1 MALVAAE
8 REATEARSGSGTLRI
23 MARGLASSK
32 SGLIGV
38 GVVLAVTLFCFVGP
52 LIYPTNQVSSN
63 LNAVNLPPSS
73 SHLLGTSDSGFDILG
88 RLMVGGQTSLE
99 IGISVAIVASVF
111 GVLVGAFA
119 GFFGGIADALV
130 MRVVDTIL
138 AVPILFFLLFLA
150 SVTTPSVPELILVL
164 SALSWLGP
172 ARLIRGETLTIRV
185 LEYVQASRV
194 MGGRSLRILLRHI
207 VPNSIGTIVVNATFQ
222 VADAILILATISYLG
237 LGLPPPAATWGG
249 MLSNGTNYISDGY
262 WWEIYPVGLI
272 IVITVIAINFI
283 GDAIRDSL
291 QLQLIRR

>member
-1 MALVAAE
+1 MALAAAE
-8 REATEARSGSGTLRI
+8 REVTEARSGTLRVI
-23 MARGLASSK
+23 VRGLASSR
-32 SGLIGV
+32 SGLIGI
-38 GVVLAVTLFCFVGP
+38 GVLLVVTLFCFVGP
-52 LIYPTNQVSSN
+52 LIYPTNQVSTN
-63 LNAVNLPPSS
+63 LNAVNLPPSA
-73 SHLLGTSDSGFDILG
+73 SHLLGTSDDGFDILG

-99 IGISVAIVASVF
+99 IGISVAIVATVF
-111 GVLVGAFA
+111 GVMVGAFA
-119 GFFGGIADALV
+119 GFFGGIADALA
-130 MRVVDTIL
+130 MRVIDTIL

-172 ARLIRGETLTIRV
+172 ARLIRGETLSIRV
-185 LEYVQASRV
+185 REYVQASKV

-222 VADAILILATISYLG
+222 VADAILILATLSYLG

-262 WWEIYPVGLI
+262 WWQIYPVGLL
-272 IVITVIAINFI
+272 IVITVVAINLI

-291 QLQLIRR
+291 QLQLLRR

>member
-1 MALVAAE
+1 MALVSAE
-8 REATEARSGSGTLRI
+8 REATEARSGTLRV
-23 MARGLASSK
+23 MARGLASSR

-38 GVVLAVTLFCFVGP
+38 GVLLVVTLFCFVGP
-52 LIYPTNQVSSN
+52 LIYPTNQISSN
-63 LNAVNLPPSS
+63 LNAVNFPPSS

-99 IGISVAIVASVF
+99 IAISVAVVASVF

-119 GFFGGIADALV
+119 GFFGGITDALA

-172 ARLIRGETLTIRV
+172 ARLIRGETLSIRV

-222 VADAILILATISYLG
+222 VADAILILATLSYLG

-272 IVITVIAINFI
+272 IVITVVAINFI

-291 QLQLIRR
+291 QVQLLRR